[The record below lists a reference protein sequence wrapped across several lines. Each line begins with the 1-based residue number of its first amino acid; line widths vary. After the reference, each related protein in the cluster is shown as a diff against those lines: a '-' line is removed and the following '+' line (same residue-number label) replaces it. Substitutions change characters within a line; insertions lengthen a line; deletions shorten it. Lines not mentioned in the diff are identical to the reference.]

1 MILFHQKEIIDE
13 EIKVFRKNQ
22 MEIMEL
28 KTQ

>member
-1 MILFHQKEIIDE
+1 MIMFHQKEIINK

-28 KTQ
+28 KT

>member
-13 EIKVFRKNQ
+13 EIKVLRKNQ

>member
-13 EIKVFRKNQ
+13 EKKVFRKNQ

>member
-1 MILFHQKEIIDE
+1 MIMFHQKEIINE

-28 KTQ
+28 KT